1 MSRLTLRLPE
11 TLHTQLE
18 ERARRENVSLNQY
31 LVYALTRQVAS
42 DYTVVAWPPEA
53 VQQQREQFEAL
64 LQRLRAA
71 SPEEIADAMAEREF
85 VSPEPDLDPDL
96 VQRLR
101 LRINEARAAFST
113 VNTETGDG
121 GGPVTVKG
129 GAVEAAS

>member
-18 ERARRENVSLNQY
+18 ERAKRENVSLNQY

-42 DYTVVAWPPEA
+42 DYTVVALSPEA

-71 SPEEIADAMAEREF
+71 SPEEIADAMAEREL
-85 VSPEPDLDPDL
+85 VPPEPDLDPDL

-101 LRINEARAAFST
+101 LRINEARASYDP
-113 VNTETGDG
+113 GSS
-121 GGPVTVKG
+121 
-129 GAVEAAS
+129 EA

>member
-18 ERARRENVSLNQY
+18 ERAKRENVSLNQY
-31 LVYALTRQVAS
+31 LVYALTRQVAA

-64 LQRLRAA
+64 LQRIRAA
-71 SPEEIADAMAEREF
+71 SPEEIADVMAEREL
-85 VSPEPDLDPDL
+85 VPPELYLDPDL

-101 LRINEARAAFST
+101 LRITEARATYDPDS
-113 VNTETGDG
+113 N
-121 GGPVTVKG
+121 
-129 GAVEAAS
+129 EA

>member
-11 TLHTQLE
+11 TLHLQLE

-42 DYTVVAWPPEA
+42 DYTVVALPPEA

-64 LQRLRAA
+64 LLRMRAA
-71 SPEEIADAMAEREF
+71 SPEEIADAMAEREL
-85 VSPEPDLDPDL
+85 VSPEPELDPDL

-101 LRINEARAAFST
+101 YRINEARSAYDGADAA
-113 VNTETGDG
+113 
-121 GGPVTVKG
+121 
-129 GAVEAAS
+129 

>member
-42 DYTVVAWPPEA
+42 DYTVVVLSPEA

-64 LQRLRAA
+64 LRRLRAA
-71 SPEEIADAMAEREF
+71 SPEEIADAMAEREL
-85 VSPEPDLDPDL
+85 VPPEPELDPDL

-101 LRINEARAAFST
+101 LRINEARAAYSADS
-113 VNTETGDG
+113 G
-121 GGPVTVKG
+121 
-129 GAVEAAS
+129 EA